1 MRITSL
7 QNQRIK
13 DVVKLQ
19 QRKHRDKQAKM
30 IIEGYR
36 AILYALENGYP
47 MEALYCCPSL
57 YFGKN
62 EPNLITHVQSTGT
75 QLVEVSEPV
84 FLKMALRARPEG
96 LLAVA
101 PQIRQPLHMHTPPQN
116 ALYIMAESIEKP
128 ANLGSI
134 LRTAD
139 GAGAHAVVVCNACT
153 DIFNPNVV
161 RASVGTFF
169 SVPTLDSSS
178 QQALD
183 WCRRHNICVVAAT
196 PAATMSYTDVDM
208 RRPVAIAVGTEQV
221 GLSALWLEQADFAVK
236 LPMLGQVNSLNVS
249 VATSI
254 LLYEAVRQR
263 SQPSDC

>member
-19 QRKHRDKQAKM
+19 QRKHRDRQGKM
-30 IIEGYR
+30 LVEGYR
-36 AILYALENGYP
+36 AILYALENSYP
-47 MEALYCCPSL
+47 VEALYCCPPL
-57 YFGKN
+57 YFGKH
-62 EPNLITHVQSTGT
+62 EDTLIKQAQATGT
-75 QLVEVSEPV
+75 QIVEVSEAV
-84 FLKMALRARPEG
+84 FHKMAVRARPEG

-101 PQIRQPLHMHTPPQN
+101 PQIRRPLCTHTPAAN
-116 ALYIMAESIEKP
+116 ALYLIAESIEKP

-139 GAGAHAVVVCNACT
+139 GAGAHAVIACDACT

-183 WCRRHNICVVAAT
+183 WCRRHGICTVAAT
-196 PAATMSYTDVDM
+196 PEAPMQYTDVDM
-208 RRPVAIAVGTEQV
+208 RQPVAIAVGTEQV
-221 GLSALWLEQADFAVK
+221 GLSPLWLERADYAVK

-249 VATSI
+249 VAASI

-263 SQPSDC
+263 G